1 MVRILLLL
9 VIGFLI
15 YMVVKGLFRSQVKKD
30 APAPAPTSAEGEDM
44 VACARC
50 GVNVPRSETR
60 EADGR
65 RVCASNPNCK

>member
-9 VIGFLI
+9 AIGFLV
-15 YMVVKGLFRSQVKKD
+15 YLLVRALFRSQVKEE
-30 APAPAPTSAEGEDM
+30 ARPPAPTSAEGEDM
-44 VACARC
+44 IACARC

-60 EADGR
+60 ELEGR